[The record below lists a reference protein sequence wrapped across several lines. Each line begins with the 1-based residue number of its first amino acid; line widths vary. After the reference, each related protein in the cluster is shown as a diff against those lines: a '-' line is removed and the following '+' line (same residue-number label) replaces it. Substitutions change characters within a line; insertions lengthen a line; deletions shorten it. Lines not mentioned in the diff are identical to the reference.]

1 MMCRVLWVMVLSL
14 CVALGM
20 MTNPK
25 IILSPSRIMVAVGS
39 SVQLQ
44 CAIVNGSVQH
54 LGVTWNMVTSA
65 SSPEILTH
73 SQSDGVTK
81 GHSNN
86 KKFQSFRDLK
96 HSSYILTIK
105 DIETSDNRQY
115 YCDIV
120 GKNMSKSSQRI
131 AVSVQ
136 GMMTNPKIILSP
148 SRIMVAVGSS
158 VQLQCAIVNGSV
170 QHLGVTWN
178 MVTSASSPEILT
190 HSQSDGVTKGH
201 SNNKKFQS
209 FRDLKHSSYILTI
222 KDIETSDNRQ
232 YYCDIVGKNMSKSS
246 QRIAV
251 SVQGKS
257 FPVLTQTPILN
268 VTVSQTA
275 QLHCSVQNID
285 LGESDV
291 HWYRRSLAGYQWI
304 VMHRVSG
311 NVLVNK
317 NFQGH
322 FNSTRNNSGLV
333 ATLIITNIQPE
344 DATVYYCNVW
354 SNVYGTGTQLNI
366 ITFAEAEIPDLLL
379 IFLGR
384 LLVLLLFLIVAVIVL
399 LNVNQKACFT
409 SK

>member
-81 GHSNN
+81 VHSNN
-86 KKFQSFRDLK
+86 KKFQSFRDLR

-120 GKNMSKSSQRI
+120 GKNMPTSSQRI
-131 AVSVQ
+131 
-136 GMMTNPKIILSP
+136 T
-148 SRIMVAVGSS
+148 
-158 VQLQCAIVNGSV
+158 
-170 QHLGVTWN
+170 
-178 MVTSASSPEILT
+178 
-190 HSQSDGVTKGH
+190 
-201 SNNKKFQS
+201 
-209 FRDLKHSSYILTI
+209 
-222 KDIETSDNRQ
+222 
-232 YYCDIVGKNMSKSS
+232 
-246 QRIAV
+246 V

-275 QLHCSVQNID
+275 QLHCSMQNID
-285 LGESDV
+285 LGVTDV

-304 VMHRVSG
+304 VTHRVSG
-311 NVLVNK
+311 NVLVNED
-317 NFQGH
+317 FQGH

-354 SNVYGTGTQLNI
+354 SNVYGTGAQLNI
-366 ITFAEAEIPDLLL
+366 IKAESQDLFP
-379 IFLGR
+379 IILGCV
-384 LLVLLLFLIVAVIVL
+384 LCILVLLVIAVIVVL
-399 LNVNQKACFT
+399 CVKQWACFRT
-409 SK
+409 ASTPNRDTNEGNDIVYATASGRTPASNLPAAVPVGEDDGQVHYAELQLRQVTQRPPRTQTVTDPDSEYAAVKHT